1 MPRALLSVTDKT
13 GLSAFAAGLAEVGY
27 ELISTGGTLKHLQ
40 DAGLPA
46 IGIEQVTGFPE
57 MLDGRVKTLHPK
69 VHGGLLGRTD
79 LPEHAAAMA
88 EHGIEPIDLVCVNLY
103 RFEETAAKG
112 LPEAETVEQIDIGGP
127 SMLRSA
133 AKNYERV
140 AVVTSV
146 DQYDGVLAK
155 LKAGGL
161 STGDRRDLAA
171 AAFATTASYDA
182 AIAGWFADLPASEDT
197 SEATAADKEPSPF
210 PNRFAPLFLKRGDL
224 PYGEN
229 PHQPAAFYTD
239 SSPGPE
245 SLAAAEQLHG
255 KGLSYNNLLDLDA
268 ARALIREFDA
278 PACAVLKHTNPCG
291 CAEHEDAVAAF
302 ERAYAG
308 DPVSAFG
315 SIIAVNRRVNRELA
329 EAICATA
336 GFVESLLAPGFDED
350 ALALLTSK
358 PVWKK
363 NVRLM
368 SLPGLLEPA
377 EIMTDLRRV
386 SGGLLAQHRDEA
398 AVDPSMWEC
407 KTERQP
413 TEAERADLIFA
424 QRVVKHLKSNAIC
437 YVNDRQ
443 LVGAGAGQM
452 SRLDSAKI
460 AAEKA
465 GDRAQGGA
473 CGSDAFFP
481 FRDGVDA
488 VAATGVTAIVQPGG
502 SKRDDESVAAANEHG
517 VAMLFTGRRHFRH

>member
-13 GLSAFAAGLAEVGY
+13 GLADFAAGLVEVGY
-27 ELISTGGTLKHLQ
+27 ELISTGGTLRHLR

-46 IGIEQVTGFPE
+46 LGIEEVTGFPE

-88 EHGIEPIDLVCVNLY
+88 EHDIQPIDLVCVNLY
-103 RFEETAAKG
+103 RFEEAAAKG

-140 AVVTSV
+140 AVVT
-146 DQYDGVLAK
+146 DAEQYDDVLAK

-161 STGDRRDLAA
+161 SVDDRRILAA
-171 AAFATTASYDA
+171 SAFATTAAYDA
-182 AIAGWFADLPASEDT
+182 AIAGWFVEQTADADADEEAGETADDAAFPARLS
-197 SEATAADKEPSPF
+197 PSF
-210 PNRFAPLFLKRGDL
+210 EKRTDL

-229 PHQPAAFYTD
+229 PHQRAAFFVEPH
-239 SSPGPE
+239 PGPE
-245 SLAAAEQLHG
+245 TLAAAEQLHG

-291 CAEHEDAVAAF
+291 CAEHEDPVTAF
-302 ERAYAG
+302 QRAYAG

-315 SIIAVNRRVNRELA
+315 SIIAVNRPVTAALA
-329 EAICATA
+329 EAICETA
-336 GFVESLLAPGFDED
+336 GFVEALLAPGFDDD
-350 ALALLTSK
+350 ALDLLTSR

-368 SLPGLLEPA
+368 SLPGLLDAAPVT
-377 EIMTDLRRV
+377 TDLRRV
-386 SGGLLAQHRDEA
+386 SGGLLVQDRDEA
-398 AVDPSMWEC
+398 AVDPAEWEC
-407 KTERQP
+407 KTDRQP
-413 TEAERADLIFA
+413 TAAERADLIFA

-437 YVNDRQ
+437 YVKDRQ

-465 GDRAQGGA
+465 DGRAAGGA

-488 VAATGVTAIVQPGG
+488 AAAAGVTAIVQPGG
-502 SKRDDESVAAANEHG
+502 SKRDDEAIAAANEHG
-517 VAMLFTGRRHFRH
+517 LAMLFTGRRHFRH

>member
-1 MPRALLSVTDKT
+1 M
-13 GLSAFAAGLAEVGY
+13 EVGY
-27 ELISTGGTLKHLQ
+27 ELISTGGTLKHLHA
-40 DAGLPA
+40 AGLPA
-46 IGIEQVTGFPE
+46 IGIEEVTGFPE

-69 VHGGLLGRTD
+69 VHGGLLGRID
-79 LPEHAAAMA
+79 LPTHAAAMA
-88 EHGIEPIDLVCVNLY
+88 EHEIQPIDLVCVNLY
-103 RFEETAAKG
+103 RFEETAQQG

-133 AKNYERV
+133 AKNYDRV
-140 AVVTSV
+140 AVVTAV
-146 DQYDGVLAK
+146 DQYDGTLAK

-161 STGDRRDLAA
+161 SMEDRRDLAA
-171 AAFATTASYDA
+171 AAFAVTADYDA
-182 AIAGWFADLPASEDT
+182 AIAGWFADRPSRQQPDAPA
-197 SEATAADKEPSPF
+197 SPF
-210 PNRFAPLFLKRGDL
+210 PERFAPLFLKRNDL

-229 PHQPAAFYTD
+229 PAQPAAFYTERR
-239 SSPGPE
+239 PGPE
-245 SLAAAEQLHG
+245 TLAAAEQLHG

-268 ARALIREFDA
+268 ARSLIREFDA

-291 CAEHEDAVAAF
+291 CAEHDDPVAAF

-315 SIIAVNRRVNRELA
+315 SIIAVNRTVTRELA
-329 EAICATA
+329 LAICETA

-368 SLPGLLEPA
+368 ALPGLLAAA
-377 EIMTDLRRV
+377 EIETDLRRV
-386 SGGLLAQHRDEA
+386 SGGLLVQSRDEA
-398 AVDPSMWEC
+398 PVDPATWRC
-407 KTERQP
+407 VTERAP
-413 TEAERADLIFA
+413 TDAEAADLLFA
-424 QRVVKHLKSNAIC
+424 QRVAKHLKSNAIC
-437 YVNDRQ
+437 LVKDCQ

-452 SRLDSAKI
+452 SRLDSARI

-465 GDRAQGGA
+465 GERAVGAA

-488 VAATGVTAIVQPGG
+488 VAATGAAAIVQPGG

-517 VAMLFTGRRHFRH
+517 LAMLFTGRRHFRH

>member
-13 GLSAFAAGLAEVGY
+13 GLADFAAGLVEVGY
-27 ELISTGGTLKHLQ
+27 ELISTGGTLRHLR

-46 IGIEQVTGFPE
+46 LGIEEVTGFPE

-79 LPEHAAAMA
+79 LPEHAAAMS
-88 EHGIEPIDLVCVNLY
+88 EHDIRPIDLVCVNLY
-103 RFEETAAKG
+103 RFEEAAAKG

-140 AVVTSV
+140 AVVTDV
-146 DQYDGVLAK
+146 EQYDDVLAK
-155 LKAGGL
+155 LRGEGL
-161 STGDRRDLAA
+161 TVEDRRILAA
-171 AAFATTASYDA
+171 SAFAKTAAYDA
-182 AIAGWFADLPASEDT
+182 AIAGWFVELTEGGEAD
-197 SEATAADKEPSPF
+197 EP
-210 PNRFAPLFLKRGDL
+210 APLPSRLHPHFEKATDL

-229 PHQPAAFYTD
+229 PHQRAAFYVEPN
-239 SSPGPE
+239 PGPE
-245 SLAAAEQLHG
+245 TLAAAEQLHG

-291 CAEHEDAVAAF
+291 CAEHEDPVAAF

-315 SIIAVNRRVNRELA
+315 SIIAVNRPVTAVLA

-336 GFVESLLAPGFDED
+336 GFVEALLAPGFDDE
-350 ALALLTSK
+350 ALSLLTSK

-368 SLPGLLEPA
+368 ALPGLRDA
-377 EIMTDLRRV
+377 AAVTTDLRRV
-386 SGGLLAQHRDEA
+386 SGGLLVQDRDEA
-398 AVDPSMWEC
+398 ADDPAGWEC
-407 KTERQP
+407 KTDRQP

-437 YVNDRQ
+437 YVKDRQ

-465 GDRAQGGA
+465 DGRAQGGA

-488 VAATGVTAIVQPGG
+488 AAAAGVTAIVQPGG
-502 SKRDDESVAAANEHG
+502 SKRDDEAIAAANEHG
-517 VAMLFTGRRHFRH
+517 LAMLFTGRRHFRH